1 MIRRQYILTGAGILL
16 VGLLAWAVNR
26 GLDQLIGIRPESAQ
40 AVSEPPALLDVPQI
54 TATLFYSSTDGQALV
69 PVRQDVALAEGLVP
83 QGREILTAQLRGAPP
98 PYTSV
103 IPEGTQL
110 RAFYVTE
117 RGDAFVDLSLE
128 ATSRHPGGSF
138 AELLTVYAIVHAVTA
153 NLATIQRVQ
162 ILIDGRETDTLA
174 GHVDLRRPL
183 EQDLSL
189 VRERTATGSALD
201 IPRIDEVPAPIP

>member
-1 MIRRQYILTGAGILL
+1 MRSRYILTSAGILL
-16 VGLLAWAVNR
+16 VGLLAWGVNR
-26 GLDQLIGIRPESAQ
+26 GLDRLIGVQPESTLA
-40 AVSEPPALLDVPQI
+40 APEPAALPEVPQI
-54 TATLFYSSTDGQALV
+54 TATLFYASTDGQALI

-103 IPEGTQL
+103 IPEGTRL
-110 RAFYVTE
+110 RAFYATE

-189 VRERTATGSALD
+189 VRDEPATGAALE
-201 IPRIDEVPAPIP
+201 IPRIDEVLAPSP